1 MNFQPLERKVMIVT
15 VELKVQFNCLLLIF
29 KDMREGKKLGGDRRE
44 GAHIVVFLHAMFLV
58 S

>member
-1 MNFQPLERKVMIVT
+1 MIVT
-15 VELKVQFNCLLLIF
+15 VELKIQFNSLLLIF